1 MGPLLGVRPEQ
12 LARWY
17 DYDGVIADQL
27 QTLAAL
33 GVAPVSSATPFISP
47 HQPNETIEHRV
58 RGYMAGNCM
67 HCHNPMHPSVWDM
80 RYTTPLA
87 QMNLCGDITPG
98 YPATSPV
105 YELVTRR
112 PGACPA
118 SARTR
123 STRWPRSCSPAWIRA
138 MTSCP

>member
-67 HCHNPMHPSVWDM
+67 HCHNPHAPVGLGHALHDAVRADEPLQRHRARLALPS
-80 RYTTPLA
+80 R
-87 QMNLCGDITPG
+87 
-98 YPATSPV
+98 
-105 YELVTRR
+105 
-112 PGACPA
+112 
-118 SARTR
+118 R
-123 STRWPRSCSPAWIRA
+123 STSW
-138 MTSCP
+138 

>member
-67 HCHNPMHPSVWDM
+67 HCHNPQHPSVWDM

-87 QMNLCGDITPG
+87 QMNLCGDIVPG
-98 YPATSPV
+98 SPATSGV

-112 PGACPA
+112 PWGMPCIGTNAVDPLA
-118 SARTR
+118 KDLFA
-123 STRWPRSCSPAWIRA
+123 AWIRGMA
-138 MTSCP
+138 SCP